1 MIKDYYID
9 QSITWNME
17 LNDRISSN
25 DYASMAK
32 DCTHLIDE
40 QVSAKT
46 GLSGMALK
54 ATYKVVKGIGNDYV
68 PGAIRRLLPETLTAL
83 SPLWTEGTQQGDS
96 VAYLTEHSD
105 RTADVILSTT
115 DARIAK
121 KGGGLV
127 GASYQ
132 KLRKSVKRDVVNA
145 VPELAKIID
154 KYAGQ

>member
-1 MIKDYYID
+1 
-9 QSITWNME
+9 ME
-17 LNDRISSN
+17 LNDRIN
-25 DYASMAK
+25 GDAYASMAK

-46 GLSGMALK
+46 GFSGMALK
-54 ATYKVVKGIGNDYV
+54 ATYKVVKGIGSDYV
-68 PGAIRRLLPETLTAL
+68 PGAIRRLLPETLAAL
-83 SPLWTEGTQQGDS
+83 SPIWTEGTQEGDP
-96 VAYLTEHSD
+96 VAYLTRHSD

-132 KLRKSVKRDVVNA
+132 KLRKSVKRDVVDA
-145 VPELAKIID
+145 VPELARIIS
-154 KYAGQ
+154 KHVSQ